1 MSHIVSDH
9 RKAVAFGAGL
19 HRVPDVAQP
28 VARLRRLDRPAKA
41 FLCDV
46 HDLLRFPRDAACG
59 KGCRI
64 VTGVAVDGSAYIDAD
79 NISVLDDPFFGRDSV
94 DHLVVDGDT
103 GTCQKTAIAQEGRS
117 CSLRKNELVEHFI
130 HIRCGHAWFNQLA
143 RKSQCLSADLA
154 GKFHIG

>member
-9 RKAVAFGAGL
+9 RKAVTFGAGL

-79 NISVLDDPFFGRDSV
+79 NISVLDDPDVYKR
-94 DHLVVDGDT
+94 
-103 GTCQKTAIAQEGRS
+103 QM
-117 CSLRKNELVEHFI
+117 
-130 HIRCGHAWFNQLA
+130 
-143 RKSQCLSADLA
+143 
-154 GKFHIG
+154 